1 MNKLNFW
8 RARGLLCV
16 LAAVSV
22 CGCSSAQVK
31 EKDSFDVVILG
42 GTSAGVAAAVQTA
55 RMGKSVILIEACQ
68 HLGGLSSGGL
78 GATDIG
84 NKKAIGGI
92 AREFYHS
99 VYLHYKKESSWVYE
113 KRRDYVKVPEPFR
126 GSAESWDKGKAWW
139 AFEPHV
145 AEKIFNDLPPR
156 LAPLLPSEEGK
167 GAEASMIGRAK
178 VPVVYGER
186 LDLENGV
193 QKEGARIT
201 AIKTESGRVYRAK
214 MFIDATY
221 EGDLMAKAGVSYT
234 VGREANSQ
242 YNETLDGVQT
252 KHARSH
258 QFEKPVDPYIEPG
271 NPSSGLL
278 PGVHGDGPG
287 AEGKADQRVQ
297 AYNFRLCLTDVPE
310 NQVPIA
316 KPKDYDPM
324 RYELLLR
331 YYEAGYDQIPWIKT
345 MMPNRKTDI
354 NNKDAFSSD
363 NIGANYR
370 YPEADYAER
379 EKIINDHVSYQMG
392 LMWTLANHP
401 RVPADVREEVGKWG
415 LAKDE
420 FIDTP
425 CCLAPHCFALRSKAW
440 GRAAARR
447 GWSRQLYV
455 REARRMVSDYVM
467 TENDCRGKTRA
478 ADPVGLAAYTMD
490 SHNTQRYVDESGHAR
505 NEGDVQVG
513 GFPPY
518 PVSYRSIIPKQ
529 DQCQNL
535 LVPVCLSASHIAFGS
550 IRMEPVFM
558 VLGQSAATAAS
569 LAIEEGKAVQQV
581 DYRKLRKRLLKDG
594 QILEWNK

>member
-1 MNKLNFW
+1 MNKFKRQLAGGF
-8 RARGLLCV
+8 LCV
-16 LAAVSV
+16 LAAVSM
-22 CGCSSAQVK
+22 CGCKSPQVK
-31 EKDSFDVVILG
+31 EGDSFDVVVLG
-42 GTSAGVAAAVQTA
+42 GTSAGVAAAVQSA
-55 RMGKSVILIEACQ
+55 RMGKSVVLIEAGQ

-84 NKKAIGGI
+84 NKQAIGGI

-99 VYLHYKKESSWVYE
+99 VYTHYRKNSSWIYE
-113 KRRDYVKVPEPFR
+113 NRRDYTKMPESFR

-139 AFEPHV
+139 TFEPHV
-145 AEKIFNDLPPR
+145 AEEIFND
-156 LAPLLPSEEGK
+156 
-167 GAEASMIGRAK
+167 MIGKAK

-193 QKEGARIT
+193 QKEGARII
-201 AIKTESGRVYRAK
+201 AIRTESGRMYQAK

-234 VGREANSQ
+234 VGREANAQ
-242 YNETLDGVQT
+242 YGETLNGVQT

-258 QFEKPVDPYIEPG
+258 QFEKPVDPYVEPG
-271 NPSSGLL
+271 NPSSSLL
-278 PGVHGDGPG
+278 PGVHDDGPG
-287 AEGKADQRVQ
+287 IEGEADHRVQ
-297 AYNFRLCLTDVPE
+297 AYNFRLCLTDAPE
-310 NQVPIA
+310 NKVPIA
-316 KPKDYDPM
+316 KPKDYEPM

-354 NNKDAFSSD
+354 NNRDAFSSD
-363 NIGANYR
+363 NIGANYH

-379 EKIINDHVSYQMG
+379 EKIIQDHISYQMG

-401 RVPADVREEVGKWG
+401 RVPAVVREEVGRWG

-420 FIDTP
+420 FVDNGKFLP
-425 CCLAPHCFALRSKAW
+425 K
-440 GRAAARR
+440 

-467 TENDCRGKTRA
+467 TENDCRGRTRA
-478 ADPVGLAAYTMD
+478 TDTVGLAAYTMD
-490 SHNTQRYVDESGHAR
+490 SHNTQRYVDERGHAR

-518 PVSYRSIIPKQ
+518 PVSYRSIVPKE
-529 DQCQNL
+529 DDCQNL

-569 LAIEEGKAVQQV
+569 LAIDDRLAIQQV
-581 DYRKLRKRLLKDG
+581 DYQKLRKQLLKDK
-594 QILEWNK
+594 QILEWKK